1 MNTLIAAAFSRPRTV
16 VLGLLVILIA
26 GIVAYGDIPKESSPD
41 ITIPTIYVSMTHQG
55 ISPEDAERLLVK
67 PMEQELRS
75 IEGLQEIRATASEG
89 HASVI
94 MEFEAGFDPDRAVD
108 DVRNKVD
115 IAKADLPDETDEPT
129 VNEVNVALFPVL
141 VVNLYGNVSER
152 VLVTLAEDVKDE
164 VEGVTGVLEADVAG
178 DREEQI
184 EINIEPL
191 KLETYGLSLEEVFN
205 SVQQNNQL
213 VPAGALESGSGRFSI
228 KVPGVIDNLD
238 ALRNTAIKQAEDQVV
253 TVDDVASV
261 RRSYADRNSYARLN
275 GQPTLALEVTKRIG
289 ANIIETNQAVR
300 DTVARMQEGWP
311 DAVQVNFSQDESE
324 DVTRLL
330 GDLQNNVIS
339 GILLVM
345 IVIVGILGLR
355 AGTLVGIS
363 IPGSFLLGILAL
375 AAMGLSVNIVVL
387 FALILALGL
396 LVDGAIVVVELADRF
411 LAEGETRIS
420 AYMHGAQRMAWPII
434 SSTAT
439 TLAAFAPLL
448 FWPGVIGEFMRY
460 MPITLIAVLTASLFM
475 ALIFVPTLGAVIGG
489 SAPGGAEA
497 VWQPGQPL
505 RGFTG
510 RYVRTLEF
518 FARHAGKTLIGALV
532 LLVGAFVAYGALGKG
547 VEFFPSISPDN
558 AVVQVHARGQ
568 LSIDE
573 SDRLVRQVEDRVL
586 AMDAFDSVYTRTGT
600 SGQGGFRQGTADDV
614 IGQIQLEF
622 KPWGVRRPAEDV
634 LADVRE
640 RIAGIPGI
648 RTNVQA
654 QRQGPGQAKP
664 VELVIA
670 GPDMPALE
678 KATEFVRRGMDA
690 VGGFT
695 DIQDTRSNQGL
706 EWRID
711 VDRAEASRF
720 GANMSTIGQAIQLV
734 TQGIKVGEYR
744 PDDTTDEIDIRVR
757 FPEDAR
763 TLSVLDSLRVQTAD
777 GQVPISNFVD
787 RVAAPKVE
795 TIERT
800 DSQRTITVDSNVAS
814 DVLVANQLTALREW
828 IDAHVGQA
836 GLSPRVNLSF
846 KGEDEDLRDAE
857 AFLSKAFGVALALIG
872 VILLT
877 QFNSFYQ
884 AFLILSAIMFST
896 IGVLLGLLITGRPFG
911 VVMSGIGVIALAGI
925 VVNNNIVLIDTYN
938 VNRATGLRAW
948 DAVLQTGAERLR
960 PVVLTTVTTIL
971 GLLPMVLQMNVDIV
985 GRDITFGAPSTQ
997 WWTQLATAIVGGLVF
1012 ATALTLILTPCL
1024 LVLGERVGQWWQRRR
1039 AGEST

>member
-1 MNTLIAAAFSRPRTV
+1 MNGLIAAAFSRPRTV
-16 VLGLLVILIA
+16 VLGLIVILFA
-26 GIVAYGDIPKESSPD
+26 GALAYRDIPKESSPD

-75 IEGLQEIRATASEG
+75 IEGLKEMSATASEG

-94 MEFEAGFDPDRAVD
+94 LEFEAGFDPDAAMD
-108 DVRNKVD
+108 DVRNQVD

-141 VVNLYGNVSER
+141 VVNLYGDVSER
-152 VLVTLAEDVKDE
+152 VLVALAEDVKDE
-164 VEGVTGVLEADVAG
+164 LESIPGVLEADVAG
-178 DREEQI
+178 DRDEQI
-184 EINIEPL
+184 EINIDPL
-191 KLETYGLSLEEVFN
+191 KLESYGLSLEEVFN

-213 VPAGALESGSGRFSI
+213 VPAGALDTGAGRFSI

-238 ALRNTAIKQAEDQVV
+238 ALRNTAIKQADDQVV
-253 TVDDVASV
+253 TVADVATV
-261 RRSYADRNSYARLN
+261 RRAFADRESFARLN

-289 ANIIETNQAVR
+289 ANIIDTNQAVR
-300 DTVARMQEGWP
+300 DAVARMQQAWP
-311 DAVQVNFSQDESE
+311 DAIRVNFSQDESE

-330 GDLQNNVIS
+330 GDLQNNVVS

-355 AGTLVGIS
+355 AGTLVGVS
-363 IPGSFLLGILAL
+363 IPGSFLLGILVL

-411 LAEGETRIS
+411 LAEGETRTS
-420 AYMHGAQRMAWPII
+420 AYMHAAQRMAWPII

-448 FWPGVIGEFMRY
+448 FWPGVVGEFMRY

-475 ALIFVPTLGAVIGG
+475 ALIFVPTLGATIGG
-489 SAPGGAEA
+489 AAPGGAEA

-510 RYVRTLEF
+510 RYVAALTF
-518 FARHAGKTLIGALV
+518 FARHAGKTVIGAVV
-532 LLVGAFVAYGALGKG
+532 LFFVAIFAYGQFGKG
-547 VEFFPSISPDN
+547 VEFFPDISPDN
-558 AVVQVHARGQ
+558 AVIQIHARGQ
-568 LSIDE
+568 QSVAE

-586 AMDAFDSVYTRTGT
+586 AMHAFESVYTRTGA
-600 SGQGGFRQGTADDV
+600 GQEAFRQGTADDV

-622 KPWGVRRPAEDV
+622 KPWGVRRPADEIM
-634 LADVRE
+634 ADVRE
-640 RIAGIPGI
+640 RIADIPGI
-648 RTNVQA
+648 RTEVREQA
-654 QRQGPGQAKP
+654 QGPTQDKP
-664 VELVIA
+664 VELQIS
-670 GPDMPALE
+670 GPGMDALD
-678 KATEFVRRGMDA
+678 KAATFVRRGMEA

-695 DIQDTRSNQGL
+695 DIQDTRATQGL

-711 VDRAEASRF
+711 VDRAEASRY
-720 GANMSTIGQAIQLV
+720 GANMASIGQAIQLV

-744 PDDTTDEIDIRVR
+744 PDDATEEMDIRVR

-763 TLSVLDSLRVQTAD
+763 NLDALDNLRLQTPD
-777 GQVPISNFVD
+777 GQVPVSNFVS
-787 RVAAPKVE
+787 RVPAPKVE
-795 TIERT
+795 NIERT
-800 DSQRTITVDSNVAS
+800 GSQRTVTVDSGVAEGK
-814 DVLVANQLTALREW
+814 LVADQLSALRDW
-828 IDAHVGQA
+828 IAANVDEADLDA
-836 GLSPRVNLSF
+836 RVDIAF

-857 AFLSKAFGVALALIG
+857 AFLSKAFGVAVALIG

-884 AFLILSAIMFST
+884 SFLILSAVVFST
-896 IGVLLGLLITGRPFG
+896 VGVLLGLLIAGQPFG

-938 VNRATGLRAW
+938 VNRAAGLAAW
-948 DAVLQTGAERLR
+948 DAVIQTGAERLR
-960 PVVLTTVTTIL
+960 PVILTTVTTIL
-971 GLLPMVLQMNVDIV
+971 GLLPMVLQMNVDII
-985 GRDITFGAPSTQ
+985 GRAITFGAPSTQ
-997 WWTQLATAIVGGLVF
+997 WWTQLATAIVGGLLF
-1012 ATALTLILTPCL
+1012 STLLTLVLTPCL
-1024 LVLGERVGQWWQRRR
+1024 LILGARMGDAWQRRR
-1039 AGEST
+1039 GGEA

>member
-1 MNTLIAAAFSRPRTV
+1 MNALIAAAFSRPRTV
-16 VLGLLVILIA
+16 VLGLIVILLA
-26 GIVAYGDIPKESSPD
+26 GGVAYRDIPKESSPD

-75 IEGLQEIRATASEG
+75 IEGLKEMSATASEG

-94 MEFEAGFDPDRAVD
+94 LEFEAGFDPDTALD
-108 DVRNKVD
+108 DVRNQVD

-141 VVNLYGNVSER
+141 VVNLYGDVSER
-152 VLVTLAEDVKDE
+152 VLVALAEDVQDE
-164 VEGVTGVLEADVAG
+164 LESIPGVLEADIAG

-184 EINIEPL
+184 EINIDPL
-191 KLETYGLSLEEVFN
+191 KLESYGLSLQEVFD

-213 VPAGALESGSGRFSI
+213 VPAGALESGTGRFSI

-238 ALRNTAIKQAEDQVV
+238 ALRNTAIKRAEDQVV
-253 TVDDVASV
+253 TVADVATV
-261 RRSYADRNSYARLN
+261 RRAFADRESFARLN

-289 ANIIETNQAVR
+289 ANIIDTNQAVR
-300 DTVARMQEGWP
+300 DAVARLQQAWP
-311 DAVQVNFSQDESE
+311 DAIQVNYSQDESE

-330 GDLQNNVIS
+330 GDLQNNVVS

-355 AGTLVGIS
+355 AGTLVGVS
-363 IPGSFLLGILAL
+363 IPGSFLLGILTL
-375 AAMGLSVNIVVL
+375 AALGLSVNIVVL

-411 LAEGETRIS
+411 LAEGESKIS
-420 AYMHGAQRMAWPII
+420 AYMHAAQRMAWPII

-448 FWPGVIGEFMRY
+448 FWPGVVGEFMRY
-460 MPITLIAVLTASLFM
+460 MPITLIAVLSASLLM

-489 SAPGGAEA
+489 SAPGGAET
-497 VWQPGQPL
+497 VWQPGQKL
-505 RGFTG
+505 RGATG
-510 RYVRTLEF
+510 AYVATLSF
-518 FARHAGKTLIGALV
+518 FARHAGKTAFGAV
-532 LLVGAFVAYGALGKG
+532 LLFFAAIFAYASLGKG
-547 VEFFPSISPDN
+547 VEFFPDIAPDN
-558 AVVQVHARGQ
+558 AVIQIHARGQ
-568 LSIDE
+568 QSVSE
-573 SDRLVRQVEDRVL
+573 ADRLVRQVEDRVL
-586 AMDAFDSVYTRTGT
+586 TMSGFESVYTRTGA
-600 SGQGGFRQGTADDV
+600 GQESFRQGTADDV

-622 KPWGVRRPAEDV
+622 EPWGVRRPAGEIM
-634 LADVRE
+634 ADVRD

-648 RTNVQA
+648 RTEVQEQA
-654 QRQGPGQAKP
+654 QGPTQAKP
-664 VELVIA
+664 VELQIS
-670 GPDMPALE
+670 GPDMPALDD
-678 KATEFVRRGMDA
+678 AADFVRRGMA
-690 VGGFT
+690 SVGGFT
-695 DIQDTRSNQGL
+695 DIQDTRSSQGL

-711 VDRAEASRF
+711 VDRAEASRY
-720 GANMSTIGQAIQLV
+720 GANVASIGQAIQLV

-744 PDDTTDEIDIRVR
+744 PDDATDEIDIRVR

-763 TLSVLDSLRVQTAD
+763 NLESLDNLRLKTDD
-777 GQVPISNFVD
+777 GQVPVSNFVT

-795 TIERT
+795 NIERT
-800 DSQRTITVDSNVAS
+800 GSQRTVTVESGVAEGK
-814 DVLVANQLTALREW
+814 LVADQLTALREW
-828 IDAHVGQA
+828 IGANVESA
-836 GLSPRVNLSF
+836 NLSARVDIAF

-857 AFLSKAFGVALALIG
+857 AFLSKAFGVAVALIG

-884 AFLILSAIMFST
+884 SFLILSAVVFST
-896 IGVLLGLLITGRPFG
+896 VGVLLGLLIAGQPFG

-938 VNRATGLRAW
+938 VNRAAGLDAW
-948 DAVLQTGAERLR
+948 NAVIQTGAERLR

-971 GLLPMVLQMNVDIV
+971 GLLPMVLQMNVDII
-985 GRDITFGAPSTQ
+985 GRSITFGAPSTQ
-997 WWTQLATAIVGGLVF
+997 WWTQLATAIVGGLMF
-1012 ATALTLILTPCL
+1012 STLLTLVLTPCL
-1024 LVLGERVGQWWQRRR
+1024 LVLGARVGERWSKRRGDP
-1039 AGEST
+1039 A

>member
-1 MNTLIAAAFSRPRTV
+1 MNALIAAAFARPRTV
-16 VLGLLVILIA
+16 VLGLVAILIA

-41 ITIPTIYVSMTHQG
+41 ITIPTIYVSMTHRG

-75 IEGLQEIRATASEG
+75 IEGLKEMRATASEG

-94 MEFEAGFDPDRAVD
+94 LEFEAGFDPDRAID

-115 IAKADLPDETDEPT
+115 TAKADLPQETDEPS
-129 VNEVNVALFPVL
+129 VNEINIALFPVL

-152 VLVTLAEDVKDE
+152 VLVTLAEDVKDK
-164 VEGVTGVLEADVAG
+164 VEGLPGVLEADVAG

-184 EINIEPL
+184 EINIDPL
-191 KLETYGLSLEEVFN
+191 KLETYGLSLEQVFN

-213 VPAGALESGSGRFSI
+213 VPAGALESGAGRFSI
-228 KVPGVIDNLD
+228 KVPGVIDSLD
-238 ALRNTAIKQAEDQVV
+238 ALRDTAVKQADDQVV
-253 TVDDVASV
+253 TVADVASV
-261 RRSYADRNSYARLN
+261 RRSYADRQSYARLD

-289 ANIIETNQAVR
+289 ANIIRTNRSVR
-300 DTVARMQEGWP
+300 DAVTRMQENWP
-311 DAVQVNFSQDESE
+311 GAVQVNFSQDESE

-355 AGTLVGIS
+355 AGTLVGVS
-363 IPGSFLLGILAL
+363 IPGSFLLGILVL

-411 LAEGETRIS
+411 LAEGETRIL

-460 MPITLIAVLTASLFM
+460 MPVTLIAVLTASLLM

-489 SAPGGAEA
+489 SAPGGADA

-510 RYVRTLEF
+510 TYVRTLEM
-518 FARHAGKTLIGALV
+518 FARHAGKTLLGAV
-532 LLVGAFVAYGALGKG
+532 ALLIGAFVAYGAFGKG

-558 AVVQVHARGQ
+558 AVIQVHARGQ
-568 LSIDE
+568 MSIEE
-573 SDRLVRQVEDRVL
+573 SDRLVRKVEDRVL
-586 AMDAFDSVYTRTGT
+586 TMDAFDSVYTRTGT
-600 SGQGGFRQGTADDV
+600 SGQGGFRSGTADDV
-614 IGQIQLEF
+614 IGQIQLQF
-622 KPWGVRRPAEDV
+622 KPWGVRRPAEQV
-634 LADVRE
+634 LSDVRE

-648 RTNVQA
+648 QTDVQQ
-654 QRQGPGQAKP
+654 QRQGPTQDKP
-664 VELVIA
+664 VKLEIA

-678 KATEFVRRGMDA
+678 KATRFVRRGMHA

-695 DIQDTRSNQGL
+695 DIQDTRNSQGL

-711 VDRAEASRF
+711 VDRSEASRY
-720 GANMSTIGQAIQLV
+720 GADIATVGQAIQLV

-744 PDDTTDEIDIRVR
+744 PEDSTDEIDIRVR
-757 FPEDAR
+757 FPEQDR
-763 TLSVLDSLRVQTAD
+763 TLDALDNLRVQSAD
-777 GQVPISNFVD
+777 GQVPISNFVK
-787 RVAAPKVE
+787 RVPAPKVE
-795 TIERT
+795 TIRRT
-800 DSQRTITVDSNVAS
+800 DSQRTITVESGVAPGL
-814 DVLVANQLTALREW
+814 LVAGQLTRLREW
-828 IDAHVGQA
+828 IDGHVADA

-857 AFLSKAFGVALALIG
+857 SFLSKAFAVALALIG

-938 VNRATGLRAW
+938 VNRASGLNAW

-960 PVVLTTVTTIL
+960 PVILTTVTTVL

-985 GRDITFGAPSTQ
+985 GREITFGAPSTQ
-997 WWTQLATAIVGGLVF
+997 WWTQLATAIVGGLIF
-1012 ATALTLILTPCL
+1012 ATLLTLILTPCL
-1024 LVLGERVGQWWQRRR
+1024 LVLGARAGDWWQRRR
-1039 AGEST
+1039 EPGTS